1 MLSALPCPGP
11 ACFPGASSPP
21 AHQRTSA
28 PAHCHSRKERHDIE
42 KARTVPSE

>member
-1 MLSALPCPGP
+1 MLSASPM
-11 ACFPGASSPP
+11 PGALPAFREPP
-21 AHQRTSA
+21 PRPRTSA